1 MVYWKGKVQPKKS
14 EALVSQL
21 DLFSSLASLTGSNL
35 RADDSADLLD
45 TFMGKSDLGRK
56 ELILEATT
64 RTALRSGDW
73 VMIPPYNGPAKL
85 KAVNIEIGN
94 SNNYQLY
101 DLSQDISQQINLAES
116 NPEKLDEMIL
126 RFNEIR
132 GESYSEVKKIE
143 LK

>member
-1 MVYWKGKVQPKKS
+1 M
-14 EALVSQL
+14 
-21 DLFSSLASLTGSNL
+21 TGRDL
-35 RADDSADLLD
+35 RADDSVDLLD
-45 TFMGKSDLGRK
+45 TFMGNSDMGRE

-94 SNNYQLY
+94 SNQYQLY

-116 NPEKLDEMIL
+116 NPEKLNEMIL
-126 RFNEIR
+126 RFKEIR
-132 GESYSEVKKIE
+132 GESYSKVKKIE

>member
-1 MVYWKGKVQPKKS
+1 
-14 EALVSQL
+14 VSQL
-21 DLFSSLASLTGSNL
+21 DLFSSFARLTGSNL
-35 RADDSADLLD
+35 RADDSVDLLD
-45 TFMGKSDLGRK
+45 TFIGNSDLGRK

-73 VMIPPYNGPAKL
+73 VMIPPYIGPAKL

-101 DLSQDISQQINLAES
+101 DLSQDISQQVNLAES
-116 NPEKLDEMIL
+116 KPEKLNEMIL
-126 RFNEIR
+126 RFKEIR
-132 GESYSEVKKIE
+132 GNSYSKVKKIE

>member
-1 MVYWKGKVQPKKS
+1 M
-14 EALVSQL
+14 
-21 DLFSSLASLTGSNL
+21 DLFSSLARLTGSDL
-35 RADDSADLLD
+35 RADDSVDLLD
-45 TFMGKSDLGRK
+45 TFMGNSDMGRE

-94 SNNYQLY
+94 SNQYQLY
-101 DLSQDISQQINLAES
+101 DLSQDVSQQINLADK
-116 NPEKLDEMIL
+116 NPEKLNEMIS
-126 RFNEIR
+126 RFTLIR
-132 GESYSEVKKIE
+132 GEDYKKIKKLE

>member
-1 MVYWKGKVQPKKS
+1 
-14 EALVSQL
+14 
-21 DLFSSLASLTGSNL
+21 
-35 RADDSADLLD
+35 
-45 TFMGKSDLGRK
+45 
-56 ELILEATT
+56 
-64 RTALRSGDW
+64 
-73 VMIPPYNGPAKL
+73 MIPPYKGPAKL

-126 RFNEIR
+126 RFKEIR
-132 GESYSEVKKIE
+132 GESYSKVKKIE